1 MSMTAR
7 RPSVA
12 ATQLVLIGILLAPA
26 SATQSSSRELR
37 LRAADF
43 SYNLDH
49 DEALALLR
57 QAIAAD
63 PNDSVNHRELAATVW
78 LDVLFQSGAV
88 TVDHY
93 LGSFASA
100 NAQAKQPPQELD
112 AEFKR
117 EISKAI
123 ELAEKRVTAAPRD
136 PQAHFDLGTAL
147 GLQATYMA
155 SVEGHLLAGFRAARR
170 SYEEEERVQE
180 LDPKRKDAGLIV
192 GTYRYIVSTLAL
204 PMRLM
209 AYMSGFS
216 GGKEV
221 GLKMIEETAATPGE
235 NRTDAQ
241 FTLVLLYNRERRY
254 DDAMHMLNDLRREYP
269 RNRLVLLEAG
279 ATAVRAGRAAEAD
292 QLLTEGIAAL
302 PRDPRPRIP
311 GEEALW
317 HYKRGAARVMLG
329 RREDALTDL
338 HIAITPGA
346 AGWVQGRAHV
356 ELARLA
362 LAQGD
367 HETVRREAEAAA
379 ALCEKNGDPF
389 CVAEAKKLK

>member
-1 MSMTAR
+1 MTAR

-12 ATQLVLIGILLAPA
+12 ATLLVLIGILLAPA
-26 SATQSSSRELR
+26 SAATQSSSRELR
-37 LRAADF
+37 LRAADL

-57 QAIAAD
+57 RAIAAD
-63 PNDSVNHRELAATVW
+63 PADSVNHRELAATVW
-78 LDVLFQSGAV
+78 LDILFKSGAV

-93 LGSFASA
+93 LGNFTSA
-100 NAQAKQPPQELD
+100 NAQAKQPPPELD

-123 ELAEKRVTAAPRD
+123 ELAEKRVAAAPRD

-147 GLQATYMA
+147 GLQASYMA
-155 SVEGHLLAGFRAARR
+155 SVEGHLLGGFRAARR
-170 SYEEEERVQE
+170 SYEEGERVRE
-180 LDPKRKDAGLIV
+180 LDSQRKDAGLLV

-209 AYMSGFS
+209 AYVSGFG

-221 GLKMIEETAATPGE
+221 GLKMIEEAAATQE
-235 NRTDAQ
+235 DNRTDAQ

-254 DDAMHMLNDLRREYP
+254 DDAMRVLSDLRREYP

-292 QLLTEGIAAL
+292 QLLTEGIASL
-302 PRDPRPRIP
+302 SRDPRPRIP

-329 RREDALTDL
+329 RREDALSDL
-338 HIAITPGA
+338 RIALSPGA

-367 HETVRREAEAAA
+367 HGTVRREAEAAA
-379 ALCEKNGDPF
+379 ALCEKNGDPL